1 MAAKTWVGRFC
12 VTDGHVEEDG
22 PWLSSLIRQRPDDEP
37 DELYVLVEP
46 ASPASVPYT
55 SQLVEVISRLYRK
68 DALSLTGALTRSLR
82 AAHQHLLDWNSKSL
96 PEHRVGAGGSCLA
109 LSGTDAYLAQVGPS
123 LAYVRRADGTMRR
136 LQAEHP
142 DFEHALGTDDDFTPR
157 LTRIALEPGDLVLI
171 ASSSLDTFVEADHV
185 ERVMAQDADRV
196 LPEFYLL
203 CKDKPDLALV
213 LISCFDEPLDTPPDF
228 LTTGGGAPDAEPSP
242 LTHEDPALPAQGVPV
257 AVGAPENPTEPG
269 RASIAAE
276 ALSGGLVGDAWV
288 PPVRPVIEQ
297 VHEIHESTAPSP
309 APAVKLRDGGSAPR
323 YRKSTGAG
331 AAIPQFRVPRLAV
344 FAALALV
351 VLGLIAYWQ
360 LPGSVQESR
369 EDKFTSL
376 VATARESNARAQA
389 TNDPGLKRQL
399 LTDARAKLDDATK
412 IHDDNAE
419 VQALQSDVTA
429 ALNVLNAVYE
439 VKDATVV
446 ADLAQL
452 VTGDLGATQ
461 IALGGDAA
469 YVLDIEGKR
478 VLRVPTAGGAPE
490 TVLEEGGTVNLLT
503 AARPVEIVW
512 SDQTESL
519 IILDEQRQAFAYFPG
534 QGTLPLAVRAADSLG
549 SMDAIAAA
557 AGNLYVL
564 DRGQNQVWRYLPGE
578 GGFDSERTALLDQAD
593 LADATEL
600 AVAQDVFVLDAKK
613 GVRRFVLKAEADF
626 SLAGIDSPLVS
637 PASMSVLPGSNRIVL
652 ADTGNKRIIVASSDG
667 RFLRQIVSASF
678 TDLRAVSVDEGA
690 GVMYVLNGDTVLTA
704 AFPP

>member
-46 ASPASVPYT
+46 ASPASIDYT
-55 SQLVEVISRLYRK
+55 SQLVEVIARLYRK

-96 PEHRVGAGGSCLA
+96 PEHRIGAGSSCLA
-109 LSGTDAYLAQVGPS
+109 LSGADAYLAQVGPS
-123 LAYVRRADGTMRR
+123 LAYVRTADGTVRR
-136 LQAEHP
+136 LQAEQP
-142 DFEHALGTDDDFTPR
+142 DLEHALGMTEDFMPR
-157 LTRIALEPGDLVLI
+157 LTRIPLEPGDLVVI
-171 ASSSLDTFVEADHV
+171 ASSSLDALVSSDHV
-185 ERVMAQDADRV
+185 ERILSQDTDAV

-203 CKDKPDLALV
+203 CKDRPDFALV
-213 LISCFDEPLDTPPDF
+213 LLSCFEEPLDTPPDF
-228 LTTGGGAPDAEPSP
+228 LTTGGAEPSIESP
-242 LTHEDPALPAQGVPV
+242 PSREDDLAPAEGILLEVGAGGSGPEPATASRAAALP
-257 AVGAPENPTEPG
+257 
-269 RASIAAE
+269 
-276 ALSGGLVGDAWV
+276 GDGWV
-288 PPVRPVIEQ
+288 LPPRPVTEQ
-297 VHEIHESTAPSP
+297 VDEIRESTAPP
-309 APAVKLRDGGSAPR
+309 APPAVKLRAGASGPR
-323 YRKSTGAG
+323 YRKSTGAL
-331 AAIPQFRVPRLAV
+331 AAIPRFRIPKLAV

-369 EDKFTSL
+369 EDRFVAL
-376 VATARESNARAQA
+376 VAGAREANARAQA
-389 TNDPGLKRQL
+389 TSDPGLKRQML
-399 LTDARAKLDDATK
+399 ADARAKLDDAAK
-412 IHDDNAE
+412 IHGDSPE

-452 VTGDLGATQ
+452 VTGDLGASQ
-461 IALGGDAA
+461 IALGGDAS
-469 YVLDIEGKR
+469 YVLDLEGRR
-478 VLRVPTAGGAPE
+478 VLRVPSSGAAPE
-490 TVLEEGGTVNLLT
+490 TVLEEGKTVNLLT
-503 AARPVEIVW
+503 AARPTEIAW
-512 SDQTESL
+512 SDQTQSL
-519 IILDEQRQAFAYFPG
+519 IILDEQRQAFTYFPG

-549 SMDAIAAA
+549 SMDAIATA

-593 LADATEL
+593 LANATEL
-600 AVAQDVFVLDAKK
+600 AVAQDVYVLDAEK
-613 GVRRFVLKAEADF
+613 GVRRFVLKAEAEF
-626 SLAGIDSPLVS
+626 TLAGIDRPLVT
-637 PASMSVLPGSNRIVL
+637 PASLSVLPGSNRIVV

-678 TDLRAVSVDEGA
+678 TDLRAVTVDEGA
-690 GVMYVLNGDTVLTA
+690 GIMYVLNGDTVLTA